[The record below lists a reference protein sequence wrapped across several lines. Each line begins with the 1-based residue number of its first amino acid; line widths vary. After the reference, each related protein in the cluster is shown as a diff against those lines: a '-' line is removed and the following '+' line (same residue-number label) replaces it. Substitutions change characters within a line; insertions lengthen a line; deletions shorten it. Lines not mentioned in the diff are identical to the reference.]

1 MPPITPEQ
9 IARLHSAAAT
19 YPALN
24 EALLCLHECIGAQ
37 YRSDVMGAAD
47 MAAKAAYEMIDQ
59 CWLIDDT
66 LEAAE

>member
-1 MPPITPEQ
+1 MPPITPDQ
-9 IARLHSAAAT
+9 IADLHAKAAT

-24 EALLCLHECIGAQ
+24 EALLCLHECVNAQ

-47 MAAKAAYEMIDQ
+47 MAAKAAYDLIDQ
-59 CWLIDDT
+59 CWLFDDT